1 MYLETIQTKFA
12 ICVNHSHCDDL
23 TIMRIY
29 PTWRDRSAEKDN
41 YLRIVDD
48 SGEDYLYP
56 ESYFI
61 LVEFPQI
68 VEEQLL
74 ALDRKNNS

>member
-1 MYLETIQTKFA
+1 
-12 ICVNHSHCDDL
+12 
-23 TIMRIY
+23 MRIY